1 MTGFIRGLFG
11 GGKNNQ
17 QSSQAFFLEPDDA
30 KTFGNIDYMR
40 QPKVIK
46 RTYAKKAGETEEK
59 EVSTQVSALSKS
71 EIEETRGISTSSG
84 SFSQPSSSGFGTT
97 SSSFGTP
104 SSSSFG
110 TSSSNDT
117 SRRRNSGGDMDMFR
131 QMAKDVKKR

>member
-40 QPKVIK
+40 QPKLIK
-46 RTYAKKAGETEEK
+46 RTYAKKAGEMEEK
-59 EVSTQVSALSKS
+59 EVATQVSALTKS
-71 EIEETRGISTSSG
+71 EVEETRGISTSSG
-84 SFSQPSSSGFGTT
+84 SFSQPSSS
-97 SSSFGTP
+97 SFGTA
-104 SSSSFG
+104 SSSSMSS
-110 TSSSNDT
+110 TSET
-117 SRRRNSGGDMDMFR
+117 PRRRGSGSDMDMFR

>member
-30 KTFGNIDYMR
+30 KTLGNIEYMR

-59 EVSTQVSALSKS
+59 EVATQVSALSKS
-71 EIEETRGISTSSG
+71 QVEETRGISTSSG
-84 SFSQPSSSGFGTT
+84 SFSQPSSSGFGTPST
-97 SSSFGTP
+97 SSFSA
-104 SSSSFG
+104 SSSEAP
-110 TSSSNDT
+110 
-117 SRRRNSGGDMDMFR
+117 RRRSSGGDMDMFR